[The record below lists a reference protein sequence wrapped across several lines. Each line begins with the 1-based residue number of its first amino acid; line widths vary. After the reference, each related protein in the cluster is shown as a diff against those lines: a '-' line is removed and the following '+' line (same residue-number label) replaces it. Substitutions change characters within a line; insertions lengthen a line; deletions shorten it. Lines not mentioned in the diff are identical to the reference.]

1 MKNKKMLWV
10 IIGMVL
16 VFLVSGQAFAFP
28 TKDFSGVIMW
38 GAGGATDNVA
48 RAVTPLVERHL
59 DKKIVL
65 TNRPGA
71 TGAVSVQWVVNQPA
85 DGYNILY
92 GAENPQVYKVL
103 EIATLDYGNFYPV
116 NILARGVGVVICNNA
131 MPWKTMKELFD
142 EAKKT
147 PGQVK
152 LGSTGPGGLPH
163 VVSTMF
169 RAIDGVTFNAIP
181 FDGEGPAMTALQG
194 GHVQFM
200 VAGLT
205 AAREHIRAG
214 RVRALAVISDT
225 PIPGLE
231 QIPLITAT
239 NPGYRKFLPW
249 GPYYGV
255 FVRKETPDDVKKK
268 LVEAFQKGAAEEKFQ
283 SFIRDFGA
291 IYMGI
296 AGDEA
301 EKFIRHSQSVTTW
314 MLQEAGATKASPEKF
329 GIPKP

>member
-1 MKNKKMLWV
+1 
-10 IIGMVL
+10 
-16 VFLVSGQAFAFP
+16 
-28 TKDFSGVIMW
+28 
-38 GAGGATDNVA
+38 
-48 RAVTPLVERHL
+48 
-59 DKKIVL
+59 
-65 TNRPGA
+65 RPGA

-85 DGYNILY
+85 DGYNVLY

-103 EIATLDYGNFYPV
+103 EISPLDYGNFYPV
-116 NILARGVGVVICNNA
+116 NILARGVGVVICNNN

-239 NPGYRKFLPW
+239 NPGYKKFLPW

-268 LVEAFQKGAAEEKFQ
+268 LVEAFQKGAGEEKFQ

>member
-1 MKNKKMLWV
+1 MNSIKALGV
-10 IIGMVL
+10 ILATVVG
-16 VFLVSGQAFAFP
+16 FLAAGQAAAFP
-28 TKDFSGVIMW
+28 VKDFAGTIMW

-48 RAVTPLVERHL
+48 RAVTPLVEKYL

-85 DGYNILY
+85 DGYSLLY

-103 EIATLDYGNFYPV
+103 DISQLDYANFYPV
-116 NILARGVGVVICNNA
+116 SILARGVGVVICNNA
-131 MPWKTMKELFD
+131 SPWKTMKELFD
-142 EAKKT
+142 DAKKT
-147 PGQVK
+147 PGQLK

-163 VVSTMF
+163 VVTTMF
-169 RAIDGVTFNAIP
+169 RVVDGVTFNPII
-181 FDGEGPAMTALQG
+181 FEGEGPVMTALQG
-194 GHVQFM
+194 GHVQFT

-214 RVRALAVISDT
+214 RVRALALISDA
-225 PIPGLE
+225 PIAGLE
-231 QIPLITAT
+231 AIPLIGAT
-239 NPGYRKFLPW
+239 NPAYRKFLPW

-255 FVRKETPDDVKKK
+255 FVRKETPEDVKKK

-291 IYMGI
+291 VYMGI

-314 MLQEAGATKASPEKF
+314 MLQEAGATKVSPEKF